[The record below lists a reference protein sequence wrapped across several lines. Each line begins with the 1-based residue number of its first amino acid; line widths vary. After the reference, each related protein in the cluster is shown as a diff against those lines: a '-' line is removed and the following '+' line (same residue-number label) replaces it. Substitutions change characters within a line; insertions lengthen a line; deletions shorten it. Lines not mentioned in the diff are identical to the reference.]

1 MRRALLLILT
11 ASILAL
17 AACGAGDEQPA
28 AEQWAGEVCQAV
40 GSWRTEIQQIL
51 GDVAAQV
58 TSGDPGAID
67 AIRSGIDQGAAATD
81 ELVTTLSGLGPPETE
96 AGQQA
101 QQELEAFG
109 DQASTVA
116 ADAKEALDSLGDDAG
131 LTEVIGALSGLAG
144 DFQAALGQAE
154 GTVDSFRESAEDEI
168 RQGFENAP
176 ACQELAGT
184 TTGG

>member
-1 MRRALLLILT
+1 VILM
-11 ASILAL
+11 ASVLAL
-17 AACGAGDEQPA
+17 AACGGGDEVPP
-28 AEQWAGEVCQAV
+28 AEQWAGGVCQAV
-40 GSWRTEIQQIL
+40 GSWQTEIQQIL
-51 GDVAAQV
+51 DNVTAQV

-67 AIRSGIDQGAAATD
+67 SIRSGIDQGAAATD
-81 ELVTTLSGLGPPETE
+81 ELVATLSGLGAPETE

-116 ADAKEALDSLGDDAG
+116 ADAEEALDSLGEDAG
-131 LTEVIGALSGLAG
+131 LTEVIAALAGLAG

-154 GTVDSFRESAEDEI
+154 GTVDSFRESADDEI
-168 RQGFENAP
+168 REGFANAP
-176 ACQELAGT
+176 ACQELAGQ